1 MAVTQGAITEK
12 KASPMIDE
20 TSAAMLDNP
29 IWSAL
34 TTEHAAL
41 ALGGNKA
48 RRYPEE
54 IGPLSGMPEQ
64 TNEGYDA
71 LAALVSAGDI
81 AVLFLCEPPRVPA
94 GWTLVRGGE
103 LVQMVALQPKMVPC
117 AARDGVEVRELAAG
131 DAPAMVELAKL
142 TEPGPFRLRTMEL
155 GTFFGI
161 FDAGRLLA
169 MAGKRTQVPGFVEV
183 SGVCT
188 HPDARGRGYARLLMS
203 WVMEE
208 IVGEGKTP
216 FLHAFGDNYGAIRV
230 YEALGFQLRRT
241 FELAAVKRQG
251 AANRQQGTGPLK
263 PAADLSG
270 APGQSR
276 VSF

>member
-1 MAVTQGAITEK
+1 MGRVTMEK
-12 KASPMIDE
+12 SIDTVIDE
-20 TSAAMLDNP
+20 AAAVLLDNP
-29 IWSAL
+29 IWNAL

-41 ALGGNKA
+41 ALAGGKA
-48 RRYPEE
+48 RRYPEQ

-64 TNEGYDA
+64 SDEGYKA
-71 LAALVSAGDI
+71 LAPLFSPGEV
-81 AVLFLCEPPRVPA
+81 AVLFFGEPPRVPD
-94 GWTLVRGGE
+94 GWALVRGGT
-103 LVQMVALQPKMVPC
+103 LVQMVAQQPKLVPC
-117 AARDGVEVRELAAG
+117 VAPGGVELRKLTTD

-161 FDAGRLLA
+161 FEAGQLLA
-169 MAGKRTQVPGFVEV
+169 MAGKRLHVPGFVEV

-208 IVGEGKTP
+208 IVAEGKTP
-216 FLHAFGDNYGAIRV
+216 FLHAFGDNHGAIRV

-241 FELAAVKRQG
+241 FELAAVKRQATG
-251 AANRQQGTGPLK
+251 SRQ
-263 PAADLSG
+263 
-270 APGQSR
+270 
-276 VSF
+276 